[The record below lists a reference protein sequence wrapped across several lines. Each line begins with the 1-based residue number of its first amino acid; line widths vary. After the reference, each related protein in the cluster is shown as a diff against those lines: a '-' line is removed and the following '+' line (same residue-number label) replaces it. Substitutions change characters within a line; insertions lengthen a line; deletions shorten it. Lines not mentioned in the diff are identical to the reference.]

1 MASEQLLIDDSNKIS
16 RQQGREEGLAEGLEK
31 GREKGLAEGLEKG
44 REEGLAEGLE
54 QGRAE
59 VRRETARRL
68 RDMGLP
74 PEQVARGSGLTMDE
88 LQQL

>member
-1 MASEQLLIDDSNKIS
+1 MTESELWAYEDFWDKVAAEQLLIDDSNKIS

-31 GREKGLAEGLEKG
+31 GRAEE
-44 REEGLAEGLE
+44 
-54 QGRAE
+54 
-59 VRRETARRL
+59 RRETARRL